1 MKWSRYYV
9 INSNDYVPK
18 WLVYVLMYFE
28 LSFYVHHNDLRMY
41 KCIMLSHNL
50 FFFYKKK
57 IQICIWVDYPYIYL
71 TMTFLCWKIK

>member
-50 FFFYKKK
+50 FFFLQKKNTNL
-57 IQICIWVDYPYIYL
+57 YL
-71 TMTFLCWKIK
+71 GGLSLYLPHNDFSMLKN